1 MRPFSIETKDEG
13 SPRTIL
19 FWSIMASALVIGFL
33 LWLIYLKQTP
43 GSSSSGVVS
52 TESVLPAL
60 NALLNA
66 LSACSLL
73 LGFIFI
79 RKGQINIHRRF
90 MLGALFFSALFLISY
105 IAYHSTHGDTP
116 FRGTGVVRP
125 IYFFILISHI
135 LLTVIALPVILTT
148 LFLALTGRFKAHR
161 RIARITL
168 PAWLYVSVT
177 GVVIFFMLRFFN

>member
-1 MRPFSIETKDEG
+1 MRPFPIETKDEG
-13 SPRTIL
+13 SPGTIL
-19 FWSIMASALVIGFL
+19 FWSIAASALVIGFL

-43 GSSSSGVVS
+43 GSGGGRISSD
-52 TESVLPAL
+52 SVLPAL

-66 LSACSLL
+66 LSACSLVA
-73 LGFIFI
+73 GFIFI
-79 RKGQINIHRRF
+79 RRGQLNLHRRF
-90 MLGALFFSALFLISY
+90 MTSALFFSALFLVSY

-116 FRGTGVVRP
+116 FRGTGAIRP
-125 IYFFILISHI
+125 VYFFILISHI

-148 LFLALTGRFKAHR
+148 LFLALTGRFAAHR

-177 GVVIFFMLRFFN
+177 GVVIFLMLRFF

>member
-1 MRPFSIETKDEG
+1 MKPFPIETKEG
-13 SPRTIL
+13 VNNKTVLLWSIL
-19 FWSIMASALVIGFL
+19 FSASVIGFL
-33 LWLIYLKQTP
+33 LWLIYFKETP
-43 GSSSSGVVS
+43 DRVAASS
-52 TESVLPAL
+52 SVLPAV

-66 LSACSLL
+66 LSACSLIA
-73 LGFIFI
+73 GFIFI
-79 RKGQINIHRRF
+79 KRGRINIHRSF

-116 FRGTGVVRP
+116 FRGTGIVRP

-148 LFLALTGRFKAHR
+148 LFFALTGRFAAHR

-177 GVVIFFMLRFFN
+177 GVIIFFMLRTFG

>member
-1 MRPFSIETKDEG
+1 MRPFPIESKDNA

-19 FWSIMASALVIGFL
+19 FWSIIASTFVIGFL
-33 LWLIYLKQTP
+33 LWLIYLKPRAATT
-43 GSSSSGVVS
+43 SD
-52 TESVLPAL
+52 SVLPAV
-60 NALLNA
+60 NAMLNA
-66 LSACSLL
+66 LSACSLVT
-73 LGFIFI
+73 GFIFI
-79 RKGQINIHRRF
+79 RRGQINLHRVF
-90 MLGALFFSALFLISY
+90 MLGALFFSALFLVSY

-116 FRGTGVVRP
+116 FRGTGIIRP

-148 LFLALTGRFKAHR
+148 LFLALTGRFSAHR

-177 GVVIFFMLRFFN
+177 GVVIFFMLRFFK